1 MVFVQVKLKGGKG
14 MASEERVKEILEGL
28 HQAVV
33 QFDEDKTVEWAKIA
47 LDEGIDPF
55 VATMDGLADGM
66 IEVGDLYNRK
76 EYFVPE
82 LLMCADALYAGLDI
96 LKPAIKASG
105 REAKAKGSIVLG
117 VVEGDVHDIG
127 KNLVKMMFD
136 VAGWTV
142 HDLGR
147 DVPLDKFVEEQ
158 VRTDSDIVGISAM
171 MTTSMLAMPVVVQKL
186 REKNPN
192 VRILLG
198 GAPINPDVVE
208 KYGADGYAKNA
219 STAVGE
225 AIRLIEMLRK
235 EELGR

>member
-1 MVFVQVKLKGGKG
+1 
-14 MASEERVKEILEGL
+14 MASEERTKEIMREL

-33 QFDEDKTVEWAKIA
+33 QFDEDKAGEWAKTA

-55 VATMDGLADGM
+55 IAIMDGLADGM
-66 IEVGDLYNRK
+66 IEVGELYNKK

-96 LKPAIKASG
+96 LRPVVETSG
-105 REAKAKGSIVLG
+105 REAKTRGSIVLG

-136 VAGWTV
+136 VAGWNV
-142 HDLGR
+142 YDLGK

-158 VRTDSDIVGISAM
+158 IRTDSDVVGISAM
-171 MTTSMLAMPVVVQKL
+171 MTTSMLAMPVVIQKL

-192 VRILLG
+192 IRILLG
-198 GAPINPDVVE
+198 GAPINPEIAD
-208 KYGADGYAKNA
+208 KYGADGYAKTA
-219 STAVGE
+219 STAVDE
-225 AIRLIEMLRK
+225 AIKLIDMLRK
-235 EELGR
+235 EELKK